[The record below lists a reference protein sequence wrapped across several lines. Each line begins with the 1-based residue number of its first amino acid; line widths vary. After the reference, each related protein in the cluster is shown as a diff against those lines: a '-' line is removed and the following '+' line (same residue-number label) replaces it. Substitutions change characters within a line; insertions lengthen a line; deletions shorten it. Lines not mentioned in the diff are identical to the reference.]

1 MYNFPIEFLIFKLF
15 SRLFVLQLSFLCLCK
30 LSIKKLFVLTAG
42 RSVKP
47 EEIMRDT
54 GCKQQQSTG
63 RTAASSTVKLKCSC
77 KKFFQIFYYYALF
90 TKYNKINIYR
100 NKNINQGYRWN
111 IDLANVII
119 TTKQKIDNKT
129 YFNLAST
136 KEAINETI
144 ARNDS
149 HGKIART

>member
-1 MYNFPIEFLIFKLF
+1 M
-15 SRLFVLQLSFLCLCK
+15 
-30 LSIKKLFVLTAG
+30 
-42 RSVKP
+42 
-47 EEIMRDT
+47 
-54 GCKQQQSTG
+54 
-63 RTAASSTVKLKCSC
+63 
-77 KKFFQIFYYYALF
+77 QIQISDSDSDSDFYYYALF